1 MIKVLNIITDTNLGG
16 AGRVLINY
24 LKYCDR
30 SSFDVSA
37 AVPAGSALTQRL
49 RELGT
54 EVYEVDGMR
63 DKSYDRSVIKPL
75 MELINET
82 GPDIV
87 HTHGS
92 LSGRIAGRRCGK
104 KVVYTRH
111 SAFPVKG
118 YMKHGPGR
126 WLNKL
131 INEHYAD
138 MIIAVG
144 KAAADNLTDAGIS
157 PGRIRIIMNG
167 SEPVRKVTDEERRT
181 LRASY
186 GFKDSDFVLGM
197 MARIETYKGHDDAVD
212 ALRLLIDE
220 GYAEKRGVKLIIAG
234 EGSYAEELKRRCE
247 TLTESGYIVFAG
259 FIDDVSRVLPVMDV
273 QLNASYGTEV
283 TSLALIE
290 GMSTGLP
297 SIVSDYGG
305 NPMMVDDG
313 ANGLIYKT
321 RDVKALAGCVKRIA
335 EDAELY
341 DKMRAGAERIY
352 GERFTGEIFAAK
364 TEEVY
369 YTLKGEKA

>member
-1 MIKVLNIITDTNLGG
+1 MVKVLNIITDTNLGG

-24 LKYCDR
+24 LKYCDK
-30 SSFDVSA
+30 SNFDVSA
-37 AVPAGSALTQRL
+37 AVPAGSVLTQRL
-49 RELGT
+49 RALDT
-54 EVYEVDGMR
+54 RVYEIDGMQDR
-63 DKSYDRSVIKPL
+63 SYDRAVIKPL
-75 MELINET
+75 RKLINEIQ
-82 GPDIV
+82 PDIV

-104 KVVYTRH
+104 KIVYTRH

-138 MIIAVG
+138 SIIAVG

-157 PGRIRIIMNG
+157 PDLIQIIMNG
-167 SEPVRKVTDEERRT
+167 SEPVKKAEDSERRD
-181 LRASY
+181 LRAFY
-186 GFKDSDFVLGM
+186 GFNDNDFVLGM

-220 GYAEKRGVKLIIAG
+220 GYADEHGIKLIIAG
-234 EGSYAEELKRRCE
+234 DGSYSDDLKKRCGS
-247 TLTESGYIVFAG
+247 LTDNGYVVFAG
-259 FIDDVSRVLPVMDV
+259 FIEDVSRILPVMDV
-273 QLNASYGTEV
+273 QVNASYGTEV

-313 ANGLIYKT
+313 VNGLIYRT
-321 RDVKALAGCVKRIA
+321 RDVGALADCVKKIA
-335 EDAELY
+335 GDRELY
-341 DKMRAGAERIY
+341 SKMRVGAERIY

-369 YTLKGEKA
+369 YRLKGERA